1 MVDRDTTLAQLI
13 ARDGKVDFKQY
24 WVSNDETYG
33 YHTGSVTIHKQE
45 TTAGN
50 FVSSEPLLHATNVLK
65 QYDPDDEIT
74 VRLFGRDLLAEE
86 NDPVKIPIRRET
98 VVFENVF
105 YRVVD
110 VDSNEVMF
118 DFGENDNSTR
128 VSTDGK
134 GMFFDFHMDILPPGR
149 SYAFEY
155 LIIDQQTR
163 QIVKDKNVIFRVL

>member
-1 MVDRDTTLAQLI
+1 M
-13 ARDGKVDFKQY
+13 
-24 WVSNDETYG
+24 
-33 YHTGSVTIHKQE
+33 
-45 TTAGN
+45 
-50 FVSSEPLLHATNVLK
+50 
-65 QYDPDDEIT
+65 
-74 VRLFGRDLLAEE
+74 RLFGRDLLAEE